1 MKPGD
6 SSDPTTRG
14 IVAGTLLLSG
24 VVLGGLAGGVL
35 GALVG
40 AFGPLLAL
48 GLFLGFAGGT
58 AAVIVRFR
66 DL

>member
-1 MKPGD
+1 MTIVTAMLLGL
-6 SSDPTTRG
+6 G
-14 IVAGTLLLSG
+14 IC
-24 VVLGGLAGGVL
+24 GGI

-40 AFGPLLAL
+40 AVGL
-48 GLFLGFAGGT
+48 GLIVGAFVGLAGGT

>member
-1 MKPGD
+1 
-6 SSDPTTRG
+6 
-14 IVAGTLLLSG
+14 
-24 VVLGGLAGGVL
+24 VL

-40 AFGPLLAL
+40 AGIGALVGAVGPLL
-48 GLFLGFAGGT
+48 GIGVFLGFAGGT

>member
-1 MKPGD
+1 MNEPRRQ
-6 SSDPTTRG
+6 STMRG
-14 IVAGTLLLSG
+14 LAAGTLLLSG
-24 VVLGGLAGGVL
+24 IVL

-40 AFGPLLAL
+40 LGIGALVGAAAPLLGVGVL
-48 GLFLGFAGGT
+48 LGFVAGI